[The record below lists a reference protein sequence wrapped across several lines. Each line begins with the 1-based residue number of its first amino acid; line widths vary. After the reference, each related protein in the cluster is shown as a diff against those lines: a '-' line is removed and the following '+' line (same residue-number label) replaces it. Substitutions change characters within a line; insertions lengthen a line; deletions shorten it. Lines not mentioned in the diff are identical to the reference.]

1 MIYYADG
8 SKSSMG
14 SQIVVTDISGNLL
27 IKMFLEPEL
36 TSNEIEYYALIV
48 AANKAEPNAKIFSDS
63 ELCVRQINDT
73 YKIRKKNLQKLAELL
88 RKKKIEK
95 NLTFEWI
102 SREAN
107 LAGHILEKIIRKNTK
122 SKQSKKNKL
131 NASTG
136 GSKDK

>member
-14 SQIVVTDISGNLL
+14 SQIVVTDIAGNLL

-63 ELCVRQINDT
+63 ELCIRQINDT

-88 RKKKIEK
+88 RKKKVEK

-107 LAGHILEKIIRKNTK
+107 LAGHILEKIIRKHTK
-122 SKQSKKNKL
+122 NKQLKKNKI
-131 NASTG
+131 NASTS
-136 GSKDK
+136 GSENK